1 MRRWSRA
8 SVFPTAVLAMN
19 LSPIALRLYLA
30 LCNFADGS
38 KQCFPS
44 NRKILKLLPVGTA
57 ERSIQRA
64 KQELTNADL
73 LQCKQRYRPNGSK
86 RSLLYQLYEP
96 CGEAT
101 VLSGMGEAT
110 N

>member
-1 MRRWSRA
+1 MRRWSRPT
-8 SVFPTAVLAMN
+8 VFPTAVLAMN

-30 LCNFADGS
+30 LCKFTDGY

-44 NRKILKLLPVGTA
+44 NRTILKLLPPGTTV
-57 ERSIQRA
+57 RSLRRA
-64 KQELTNADL
+64 KQELTDADL

-101 VLSGMGEAT
+101 ILSGMGEAT